1 MNNKTNLG
9 TPIFKEVESVRQSG
23 TFTIA
28 YIGNTREINGRNYVT
43 LFNAKG
49 SLLFKEDE
57 VLNNDLKIGDKILI
71 TLSENGGFGNFETKL
86 E

>member
-1 MNNKTNLG
+1 M
-9 TPIFKEVESVRQSG
+9 FKEVEDVRKSG
-23 TFTIA
+23 TFTVA
-28 YIGNTREINGRNYVT
+28 YIGNTKEINGRNYVT
-43 LFNAKG
+43 LFNQKG

-57 VLNNDLKIGDKILI
+57 VLNNEIKIGDKILI